1 MVEINKNNF
10 KQSFETKMYSLY
22 AQSIK
27 DATNEQ
33 LLNVLCSVIKDLIS
47 KKWIDNKLDSQKE
60 VYYFS
65 IEFLL
70 GRQLKSNL
78 LNLGIEDVVRTSLKE
93 LDIDLDN
100 LINAESDPALGN
112 GGLGRLAACFLDSM
126 ASLDISGHGYGIR
139 YKHGLFEQK
148 FINGYQ
154 VEVPDNW
161 LTHGGYAWE
170 TVRPN
175 KAIVVKFEGNISLV
189 DKNGR
194 LEANH
199 TDYIPV
205 MAMPYDI
212 PIIGYRNN
220 SINTLRLFKSEVL
233 SRDFGP
239 LTIHAKN
246 SYGSY
251 EDALKYKYYAEEIS
265 QVLYPNDSNYAGKL
279 LRLKQ
284 EYFFVSAG
292 IQDIIRK
299 YKKNKL
305 DIKKLNEKVAIHIND
320 THPTLCIPELM
331 RILLDEEKLSWDEAW
346 NITINTI
353 SYTNHTIMTEAM
365 ERWPKEMLK
374 TLLPRIYMIIEEI
387 NRRYINELKESKY
400 DNDKIYR
407 MSIIDNNDI
416 KMANLSIVGSHS
428 VNGVAKLHTELLK
441 KEVLKDFYEHEPQ
454 KFNNKTN
461 GIAHR
466 RWLISANSELSDLIT
481 ELISKDW
488 KKDTSKLKELE
499 SYINDKTVLDK
510 IGKIKYHNKERLAKF
525 IKEKYN
531 IDINPNSIFDVQIKR
546 LHAYKRQLLNAL
558 HILHLYHELLENPN
572 FDMEPRTFIFGAK
585 AAPGYYLAKCIIKFI
600 NSLADKIN
608 NDPRINNK
616 IKVVFLENYGVST
629 AELIIPAA
637 DVSEQISTTTKEAS
651 GTGNMK
657 LMMNGAIT
665 LATLDGANIEIF
677 DQVGKDNIVIFGLS
691 ANEVLNYNKFGGYS
705 ALDLYNSNRNIKRVV
720 DDLING
726 FIPNM
731 EKEGRQIYDSLI
743 TYNDEYFVLRD
754 IENYIEAQ
762 EKINKLYKNKDKW
775 NQITLINIANSG
787 IFSSD
792 RTIEE
797 YAQDIWFKGC
807 EEDE

>member
-1 MVEINKNNF
+1 MVKLNKNKF

-27 DATNEQ
+27 DATDEQ
-33 LLNVLCSVIKDLIS
+33 LLNVLCSVIKDIIS
-47 KKWIDNKLDSQKE
+47 KKWVDNKLDSQKE

-78 LNLGIEDVVRTSLKE
+78 LNLGIEDVVRTGLKE
-93 LDIDLDN
+93 LNIDLDN

-161 LTHGGYAWE
+161 LTQGGYVWE

-175 KAIVVKFEGNISLV
+175 KAIVVKFEGNVNLV

-194 LEANH
+194 LEVNH

-265 QVLYPNDSNYAGKL
+265 QVLYPNDSNYAGRL

-331 RILLDEEKLSWDEAW
+331 RILLDEEGLSWDEAW
-346 NITINTI
+346 NITINTV

-387 NRRYINELKESKY
+387 DRRYMNELEESKY
-400 DNDKIYR
+400 DHDKIYR

-441 KEVLKDFYEHEPQ
+441 KEVLKDFYDHEPE

-466 RWLISANSELSDLIT
+466 RWLISSNTELSDLIT
-481 ELISKDW
+481 GLISEDW
-488 KKDTSKLKELE
+488 KTDTRKLKELE
-499 SYINDKTVLDK
+499 AHRHDKAVLEK
-510 IGKIKYHNKERLAKF
+510 IGQIKYNNKERLAKF
-525 IKEKYN
+525 IKEKYD
-531 IDINPNSIFDVQIKR
+531 IDVNPNSIFDVQIKR
-546 LHAYKRQLLNAL
+546 LHAYKRQLLN
-558 HILHLYHELLENPN
+558 ILHVIYLYQEMKSNPD
-572 FDMEPRTFIFGAK
+572 FRIYPHTFIFGAK
-585 AAPGYYLAKCIIKFI
+585 AASAYYFAKKVIKLI
-600 NSLADKIN
+600 NAVGDVVN
-608 NDPRINNK
+608 NDPETNK
-616 IKVVFLENYGVST
+616 YLKVVFLENYGVT
-629 AELIIPAA
+629 LAEKIMPAA
-637 DVSEQISTTTKEAS
+637 DVSEQISTAGKEAS

-657 LMMNGAIT
+657 FMMNGAIT
-665 LATLDGANIEIF
+665 LGTLDGANVEISEL
-677 DQVGKDNIVIFGLS
+677 VGLDNCEIFGLKDEEVKNLK
-691 ANEVLNYNKFGGYS
+691 ANNQYRAWDYYNN
-705 ALDLYNSNRNIKRVV
+705 DLKIRRAI
-720 DDLING
+720 
-726 FIPNM
+726 
-731 EKEGRQIYDSLI
+731 DSLTNGTFSSNQEEFKI
-743 TYNDEYFVLRD
+743 IHDELMNKNDEYFLLAD
-754 IENYIEAQ
+754 FESYANAQ
-762 EKINKLYKNKDKW
+762 RHVVELYQDRSNWAKICLV
-775 NQITLINIANSG
+775 NIAKSG
-787 IFSSD
+787 FFSSD
-792 RTIEE
+792 RTIEQYVE
-797 YAQDIWFKGC
+797 DIWHLEKCKF
-807 EEDE
+807 

>member
-1 MVEINKNNF
+1 MAKINKNKF

-22 AQSIK
+22 AQSIN
-27 DATNEQ
+27 DATDEQ
-33 LLNVLCSVIKDLIS
+33 LLNVLCSVIKDIIS
-47 KKWIDNKLDSQKE
+47 KKWVDNKLDSQKE

-78 LNLGIEDVVRTSLKE
+78 LNLGIENVVREGLKE
-93 LDIDLDN
+93 LNIDLDN

-126 ASLDISGHGYGIR
+126 ASLNISGHGYGIR

-161 LTHGGYAWE
+161 LTQGGYVWE

-175 KAIVVKFEGNISLV
+175 KAIVVKFEGNVNLI

-194 LEANH
+194 LEVNH
-199 TDYIPV
+199 TDYLPI

-212 PIIGYRNN
+212 PIIGYGNN

-239 LTIHAKN
+239 LTVNARN

-265 QVLYPNDSNYAGKL
+265 QVLYPNDSNYAGRL

-299 YKKNKL
+299 YKKKKL

-331 RILLDEEKLSWDEAW
+331 RILLDEEGLSWDEAW

-365 ERWPKEMLK
+365 ERWPKEMVK
-374 TLLPRIYMIIEEI
+374 RLLPRIYMIIEEI
-387 NRRYINELKESKY
+387 NKRYVNELEESRY
-400 DNDKIYR
+400 DHEKIYR

-441 KEVLKDFYEHEPQ
+441 KEVLKDFYEHEPE

-466 RWLISANSELSDLIT
+466 RWLISSNCELSDLIT
-481 ELISKDW
+481 GLISEDW
-488 KKDTSKLKELE
+488 KTDTNKLKELE
-499 SYINDKTVLDK
+499 IYRNDKDVLEK
-510 IGKIKYHNKERLAKF
+510 IGKIKYRNKERLAKF
-525 IKEKYN
+525 IKEKYD
-531 IDINPNSIFDVQIKR
+531 IDVNPNSIFDVQVKR

-608 NDPRINNK
+608 NDSRIDNK
-616 IKVVFLENYGVST
+616 IKVVFIENYGVSI

-657 LMMNGAIT
+657 FMMNGAIT

-691 ANEVLNYNKFGGYS
+691 ANEVLDYNKFGGYS
-705 ALDLYNSNRNIKRVV
+705 ALDLYNSNRDIKRVV

-731 EKEGRQIYDSLI
+731 EKEGREIYDSLI

-754 IENYIEAQ
+754 IENYIDAQ
-762 EKINKLYKNKDKW
+762 EKIDKLYKNKDKW
-775 NQITLINIANSG
+775 NEMALINIANSG
-787 IFSSD
+787 VFSSD
-792 RTIEE
+792 RTIAE

-807 EEDE
+807 EGNE

>member
-1 MVEINKNNF
+1 MVKLNKNKF

-27 DATNEQ
+27 DATDEQ
-33 LLNVLCSVIKDLIS
+33 LLNVLCSVIKDIIS
-47 KKWIDNKLDSQKE
+47 KKWVDNKLDSQKE

-78 LNLGIEDVVRTSLKE
+78 LNLGIEDVVRTGLKE
-93 LDIDLDN
+93 LNIDLDN

-161 LTHGGYAWE
+161 LTQGGYVWE

-175 KAIVVKFEGNISLV
+175 KAIVVKFEGNVNLV

-194 LEANH
+194 LEVNH

-265 QVLYPNDSNYAGKL
+265 QVLYPNDSNYAGRL

-331 RILLDEEKLSWDEAW
+331 RILLDEEGLSWDEAW
-346 NITINTI
+346 NITINTV

-387 NRRYINELKESKY
+387 DRRYMNELEESKY
-400 DNDKIYR
+400 DHDKIYR

-441 KEVLKDFYEHEPQ
+441 KEVLKDFYDHEPE

-466 RWLISANSELSDLIT
+466 RWLISSNTELSNLIT
-481 ELISKDW
+481 GLISEDW
-488 KKDTSKLKELE
+488 KTDTRKLKELE
-499 SYINDKTVLDK
+499 AHRNDKAVLEK
-510 IGKIKYHNKERLAKF
+510 IGQIKYNNKERLAKF
-525 IKEKYN
+525 IKEKYD
-531 IDINPNSIFDVQIKR
+531 IDVNPNSIFDVQIKR

-600 NSLADKIN
+600 NSLAEKIN
-608 NDPRINNK
+608 NDPRIDNK
-616 IKVVFLENYGVST
+616 IKVVFIENYDVSK

-677 DQVGKDNIVIFGLS
+677 DQVGEDNIVIFGLS

-705 ALDLYNSNRNIKRVV
+705 ALDLYNSNRVIKRVV
-720 DDLING
+720 DDLVNG

-754 IENYIEAQ
+754 MENYIEAQ
-762 EKINKLYKNKDKW
+762 EKIDRLYKNKEKW
-775 NQITLINIANSG
+775 NEMALINIANSG
-787 IFSSD
+787 VFSSD
-792 RTIEE
+792 RTIAE
-797 YAQDIWFKGC
+797 YAEDIWFKGC
-807 EEDE
+807 E

>member
-1 MVEINKNNF
+1 MVKLNKNKF

-27 DATNEQ
+27 DATDEQ
-33 LLNVLCSVIKDLIS
+33 LLNVLCSVIKDIIS
-47 KKWIDNKLDSQKE
+47 KKWVDNKLDSQKE

-78 LNLGIEDVVRTSLKE
+78 LNLGIEDVVRTGLKE
-93 LDIDLDN
+93 LNIDLDN

-161 LTHGGYAWE
+161 LTQGGYVWE

-175 KAIVVKFEGNISLV
+175 KAIVVKFEGNVNLV

-194 LEANH
+194 LEVNH

-265 QVLYPNDSNYAGKL
+265 QVLYPNDSNYAGRL

-331 RILLDEEKLSWDEAW
+331 RILLDEEGLSWDEAW
-346 NITINTI
+346 NITINTV

-387 NRRYINELKESKY
+387 DRRYMNELEESKY
-400 DNDKIYR
+400 DHDKIYR

-441 KEVLKDFYEHEPQ
+441 KEVLKDFYDHEPE

-466 RWLISANSELSDLIT
+466 RWLISSNTELSDLIT
-481 ELISKDW
+481 GLISEDW
-488 KKDTSKLKELE
+488 KIDTRKLKELE
-499 SYINDKTVLDK
+499 AHRNDKAVLEK
-510 IGKIKYHNKERLAKF
+510 IGQIKYNNKERLAKF
-525 IKEKYN
+525 IKEKYD
-531 IDINPNSIFDVQIKR
+531 IDVNPNSIFDVQIKR

-600 NSLADKIN
+600 NSLAEKIN
-608 NDPRINNK
+608 NDPRIDNK
-616 IKVVFLENYGVST
+616 IKVVFIENYDVSK

-677 DQVGKDNIVIFGLS
+677 DQVGEDNIVIFGLS

-705 ALDLYNSNRNIKRVV
+705 ALDLYNSNRVIKRVV
-720 DDLING
+720 DDLVNG

-762 EKINKLYKNKDKW
+762 EKIDRLYKNKEKW
-775 NQITLINIANSG
+775 NEMALINIANSG
-787 IFSSD
+787 VFSSD
-792 RTIEE
+792 RTIAE
-797 YAQDIWFKGC
+797 YAEDIWFKGC
-807 EEDE
+807 E

>member
-22 AQSIK
+22 AQPIK

-33 LLNVLCSVIKDLIS
+33 LLNVLGSVIKDLIS

-78 LNLGIEDVVRTSLKE
+78 LNLGIEDVVRTALQE
-93 LDIDLDN
+93 FNIDLDN

-387 NRRYINELKESKY
+387 NRRYINELKESNY

>member
-1 MVEINKNNF
+1 MVKLNKNKF

-27 DATNEQ
+27 DATDEQ
-33 LLNVLCSVIKDLIS
+33 LLNVLCSVIKDIIS
-47 KKWIDNKLDSQKE
+47 KKWVDNKLDSQKE

-78 LNLGIEDVVRTSLKE
+78 LNLGIEDVVRTGLKE
-93 LDIDLDN
+93 LNIDLDN

-139 YKHGLFEQK
+139 YKYGLFEQK

-161 LTHGGYAWE
+161 LTQGGYVWE

-175 KAIVVKFEGNISLV
+175 KAIVVKFEGNVNLV

-194 LEANH
+194 LEVNH

-265 QVLYPNDSNYAGKL
+265 QVLYPNDSNYAGRL

-331 RILLDEEKLSWDEAW
+331 RILLDEEGLSWDEAW
-346 NITINTI
+346 NITINTV

-387 NRRYINELKESKY
+387 DRRYMNELEESKY
-400 DNDKIYR
+400 DHDKIYR

-441 KEVLKDFYEHEPQ
+441 KEVLKDFYDHEPE

-466 RWLISANSELSDLIT
+466 RWLISSNTELSNFIT
-481 ELISKDW
+481 GLISEDW
-488 KKDTSKLKELE
+488 KTDTRKLKELE
-499 SYINDKTVLDK
+499 SHRNDKAVLEK
-510 IGKIKYHNKERLAKF
+510 IGQIKYNNKERLAKF
-525 IKEKYN
+525 IKEKYD
-531 IDINPNSIFDVQIKR
+531 IDVNPNSIFDVQIKR

-572 FDMEPRTFIFGAK
+572 FDMEARTFIFGAK

-600 NSLADKIN
+600 NSLAEKIN
-608 NDPRINNK
+608 NDPRIDNK
-616 IKVVFLENYGVST
+616 IKVVFIENYDVSK

-677 DQVGKDNIVIFGLS
+677 DQVGEDNIVIFGLS

-705 ALDLYNSNRNIKRVV
+705 ALDLYNSNRVIKRVV
-720 DDLING
+720 DDLVNG

-754 IENYIEAQ
+754 MENYIEAQ
-762 EKINKLYKNKDKW
+762 EKIDRLYKNKEKW
-775 NQITLINIANSG
+775 NEMALINIANSG
-787 IFSSD
+787 VFSSD
-792 RTIEE
+792 RTIAE
-797 YAQDIWFKGC
+797 YAEDIWFKGC
-807 EEDE
+807 E

>member
-1 MVEINKNNF
+1 MVKLNKNKF

-27 DATNEQ
+27 DATDEQ
-33 LLNVLCSVIKDLIS
+33 LLNVLCSVIKDIIS
-47 KKWIDNKLDSQKE
+47 KKWVDNKLDSQKE

-78 LNLGIEDVVRTSLKE
+78 LNLGIEDVVRTGLKE
-93 LDIDLDN
+93 LNIDLDN

-161 LTHGGYAWE
+161 LTQGGYVWE

-175 KAIVVKFEGNISLV
+175 KAIVVKFEGNVNLV

-194 LEANH
+194 LEVNH

-251 EDALKYKYYAEEIS
+251 KDALKYKYYAEEIS
-265 QVLYPNDSNYAGKL
+265 QVLYPNDSNYAGRL

-331 RILLDEEKLSWDEAW
+331 RILLDEEGLSWDEAW
-346 NITINTI
+346 NITINTV

-387 NRRYINELKESKY
+387 DRRYMNELEESKY
-400 DNDKIYR
+400 DHDKIYR

-441 KEVLKDFYEHEPQ
+441 KEVLKDFYDHEPE

-466 RWLISANSELSDLIT
+466 RWLISSNTELSDLIT
-481 ELISKDW
+481 GLISEDW
-488 KKDTSKLKELE
+488 KTDTRKLKELE
-499 SYINDKTVLDK
+499 AHRNDKAVLEK
-510 IGKIKYHNKERLAKF
+510 IGQIKYNNKERLAKF
-525 IKEKYN
+525 IKEKYD
-531 IDINPNSIFDVQIKR
+531 IDVNPNSIFDVQIKR

-600 NSLADKIN
+600 NSLAEKIN
-608 NDPRINNK
+608 NDPRIDNK
-616 IKVVFLENYGVST
+616 IKVVFIENYDVSK

-677 DQVGKDNIVIFGLS
+677 DQVGEDNIVIFGLS

-705 ALDLYNSNRNIKRVV
+705 ALDLYNSNRVIKRVV
-720 DDLING
+720 DDLVNG

-754 IENYIEAQ
+754 MENYIEAQ
-762 EKINKLYKNKDKW
+762 EKIDRLYKNKEKW
-775 NQITLINIANSG
+775 NEMALINIANSG
-787 IFSSD
+787 VFSSD
-792 RTIEE
+792 RTIAE
-797 YAQDIWFKGC
+797 YAEDIWFKGC
-807 EEDE
+807 E

>member
-1 MVEINKNNF
+1 MVKLNKNKF

-27 DATNEQ
+27 DATDEQ
-33 LLNVLCSVIKDLIS
+33 LLNVLCSVIKDIIS
-47 KKWIDNKLDSQKE
+47 KKWVDNKLDSQKE

-78 LNLGIEDVVRTSLKE
+78 LNLGIEDVVRTGLKE
-93 LDIDLDN
+93 LNIDLDN

-139 YKHGLFEQK
+139 YKYGLFEQK

-161 LTHGGYAWE
+161 LTQGGYVWE

-175 KAIVVKFEGNISLV
+175 KAIVVKFEGNVNLV

-194 LEANH
+194 LEVNH

-265 QVLYPNDSNYAGKL
+265 QVLYPNDSNYAGRL

-331 RILLDEEKLSWDEAW
+331 RILLDEEGLSWDEAW
-346 NITINTI
+346 NITINTV

-387 NRRYINELKESKY
+387 DRRYMNELEESKY
-400 DNDKIYR
+400 DHDKIYR

-441 KEVLKDFYEHEPQ
+441 KEVLKDFYDHEPE

-466 RWLISANSELSDLIT
+466 RWLISSNTELSNFIT
-481 ELISKDW
+481 GLISEDW
-488 KKDTSKLKELE
+488 KTDTRKLKELE
-499 SYINDKTVLDK
+499 AHRNDKAVLEK
-510 IGKIKYHNKERLAKF
+510 IGQIKYNNKERLAKF
-525 IKEKYN
+525 IKEKYD
-531 IDINPNSIFDVQIKR
+531 IDVNPNSIFDVQIKR

-558 HILHLYHELLENPN
+558 HISHLYHELLENPN

-600 NSLADKIN
+600 NSLAEKIN
-608 NDPRINNK
+608 NDPRIDNK
-616 IKVVFLENYGVST
+616 IKVVFIENYDVSK

-677 DQVGKDNIVIFGLS
+677 DQVGEDNIVIFGLS

-705 ALDLYNSNRNIKRVV
+705 ALDLYNSNRVIKRVV
-720 DDLING
+720 DDLVNG

-754 IENYIEAQ
+754 MENYIEAQ
-762 EKINKLYKNKDKW
+762 EKIDRLYKNKEKW
-775 NQITLINIANSG
+775 NEMALINIANSG
-787 IFSSD
+787 VFSSD
-792 RTIEE
+792 RTIAE
-797 YAQDIWFKGC
+797 YAEDIWFKGC
-807 EEDE
+807 E